1 MAYFAPGRSKSEDGF
16 HYPDPE
22 SIFDLHSE
30 HQTQMSAYS
39 ASPRQIPYPSP
50 THQAMYQ
57 ATTSI
62 AEQPR
67 QSSSSNPLHEVPSL
81 GQVTPV
87 RPSTPP
93 PTLDSVSQ
101 HTENSNHRFVPYP
114 AGRQQ
119 RKRGTTGSIVCAD
132 CGGRFTVRSSLNR
145 HSKLCRGRKKAWQPA
160 STQYEAL
167 KVPDGDSVSNLS
179 GPALAA
185 DDYGSV
191 SSEGV
196 RSIAGF
202 NSNAYHLPPN
212 RTRFASHDIKNSS
225 LANDLSNDASLT
237 AESNWSPPGQHD
249 QVEGLD
255 SKFHTM
261 SATNTSFSPSNAQG
275 PSLTSGSYAPSP
287 SAQKAIGTRSYVPQ
301 SRDKSADHNPFFCNV
316 CYGIFPSRDLLQL
329 HRASAHGLTEMRIFP
344 E

>member
-1 MAYFAPGRSKSEDGF
+1 MAYFAPGRGKSENGF
-16 HYPDPE
+16 QYPDPE
-22 SIFDLHSE
+22 SIFDSHSE
-30 HQTQMSAYS
+30 HQSQVSALS
-39 ASPRQIPYPSP
+39 ASPHQISYPSP

-62 AEQPR
+62 AERPH
-67 QSSSSNPLHEVPSL
+67 QSSFSNPLHE

-87 RPSTPP
+87 RRFTPP
-93 PTLDSVSQ
+93 PILDSASQ
-101 HTENSNHRFVPYP
+101 HTEISNGRFVPYP

-145 HSKLCRGRKKAWQPA
+145 HSKLCRGRKKAWQPN
-160 STQYEAL
+160 STQYEAV
-167 KVPDGDSVSNLS
+167 KIPDGDGVSNLRA
-179 GPALAA
+179 PALAA

-191 SSEGV
+191 FSEGV
-196 RSIAGF
+196 GSIAGF
-202 NSNAYHLPPN
+202 NPNSYHLPPN
-212 RTRFASHDIKNSS
+212 RTRFASHNIKDSS

-237 AESNWSPPGQHD
+237 AESNWSPPGQHN

-255 SKFHTM
+255 SNFHTM
-261 SATNTSFSPSNAQG
+261 SATNTSFSPSNAQS
-275 PSLTSGSYAPSP
+275 PSLTSGSYTPSS

-301 SRDKSADHNPFFCNV
+301 SRDESADHNPFFCNV